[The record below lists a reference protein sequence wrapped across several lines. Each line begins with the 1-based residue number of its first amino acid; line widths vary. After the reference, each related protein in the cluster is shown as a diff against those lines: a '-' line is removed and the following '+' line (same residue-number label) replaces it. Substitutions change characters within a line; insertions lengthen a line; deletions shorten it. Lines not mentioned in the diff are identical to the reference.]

1 MELVLVLERK
11 NGIKFGVTRWE
22 KKTFASIATH
32 PKSRPS
38 TTTTTNTISTIS
50 ILTLHRDKMAP
61 TAFMSTA
68 QIQPIILLDVVQ
80 NSALDLQWE
89 PFHSHIDAFLKA
101 VSWAVLWS

>member
-1 MELVLVLERK
+1 
-11 NGIKFGVTRWE
+11 
-22 KKTFASIATH
+22 
-32 PKSRPS
+32 
-38 TTTTTNTISTIS
+38 
-50 ILTLHRDKMAP
+50 MAP

-68 QIQPIILLDVVQ
+68 QIQPINLLDVVQ